1 MQLALYGPFANS
13 WGGLQP
19 LLVGKARQPHLLYA
33 CFLYPDSNFP
43 QLFGMSSLPEVGVL
57 LSRTWA
63 CRCVCSGCPSD
74 HKCVQFVFKTSLHHY
89 INIQSCYFM
98 QKFISPAIL
107 GMFQTVAVPQ
117 SQLRCCAV
125 GAVRAICKA
134 ESGFQKQ
141 LLALWC
147 LHVGSLLHTDVAQPP
162 RSQMTPLAW
171 CPTVD
176 SEQSS
181 RVTDSR
187 ARCTDID
194 ITAVKNQF
202 SCV

>member
-19 LLVGKARQPHLLYA
+19 LLVGKARQPQLLYA

-107 GMFQTVAVPQ
+107 GMFQTVAIPQ

-125 GAVRAICKA
+125 GAVQPFAKPNQIFRNSCSRCGACISAAFCILVCLSPQRVRWRHWRGA
-134 ESGFQKQ
+134 Q
-141 LLALWC
+141 LL
-147 LHVGSLLHTDVAQPP
+147 T
-162 RSQMTPLAW
+162 
-171 CPTVD
+171 
-176 SEQSS
+176 E
-181 RVTDSR
+181 SR
-187 ARCTDID
+187 A
-194 ITAVKNQF
+194 AA
-202 SCV
+202 

>member
-19 LLVGKARQPHLLYA
+19 LLVRKARQPELLHA
-33 CFLYPDSNFP
+33 CFLYPKSNFP
-43 QLFGMSSLPEVGVL
+43 QLFGMFGLPEVGVL
-57 LSRTWA
+57 LSQRWA
-63 CRCVCSGCPSD
+63 CWCVCSGFPSD
-74 HKCVQFVFKTSLHHY
+74 HECVQFVFKTSLQHH

-98 QKFISPAIL
+98 QQFISPAIL

-147 LHVGSLLHTDVAQPP
+147 LHLGSLLYTDVAQPP
-162 RSQMTPLAW
+162 RSQMVPLAW

-187 ARCTDID
+187 AWCTDID